1 VDATLIDPKDGSVH
15 QHVTIVGNMINAYLP
30 NPNTDMQQDLKD
42 GIVFRMT
49 KGASASD
56 EVLTW
61 TNNEAT
67 TIINLE
73 GRYVLPGLIDCH
85 IHLSTPPG
93 EEGLSATMNVDPDT
107 SLIRQP
113 YLAHEI
119 LKRGFTTVRPTFPS

>member
-1 VDATLIDPKDGSVH
+1 MDATLIDPKDGSVH
-15 QHVTIVGNMINAYLP
+15 KHVTI
-30 NPNTDMQQDLKD
+30 DLKD
-42 GIVFRMT
+42 GIVYRMT
-49 KGASASD
+49 KLSSSVSAGD

-73 GRYVLPGLIDCH
+73 GRFVCPGLIDCH
-85 IHLSTPPG
+85 VHLSTPPG
-93 EEGLSATMNVDPDT
+93 EEGLSATMNVDPNT

-119 LKRGFTTVRPTFPS
+119 LKRGFTTVHTPTR